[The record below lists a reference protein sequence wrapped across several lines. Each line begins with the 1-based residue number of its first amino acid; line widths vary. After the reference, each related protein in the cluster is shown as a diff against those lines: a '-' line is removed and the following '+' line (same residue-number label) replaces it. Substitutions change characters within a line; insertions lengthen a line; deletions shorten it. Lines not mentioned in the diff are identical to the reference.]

1 MSEIRNRHPDKPTT
15 SRALDEQAHAIAI
28 LETVEGDWQAAR
40 LGVVM
45 MVDAGLVTTE
55 YAERLLG
62 MITPKGEC

>member
-15 SRALDEQAHAIAI
+15 SPALNARDHAIAI

-40 LGVVM
+40 LGVAM